1 MADAVRFEVKGLR
14 ELGAALRELGGP
26 AAVRVCAGATGTAA
40 RFVKEQAKNNIR
52 SSPSVETGSLLES
65 IIVKKVPKSQ
75 TDLTSAHIVTPRR
88 RRTGSKKTR
97 SKQRT
102 APHALYVE
110 FGTVNMPAEPF
121 LEPALSRNVG
131 RATQV
136 MKEKLASGI
145 DREAKKVSKI

>member
-1 MADAVRFEVKGLR
+1 MIEVNGLR
-14 ELGAALRELGGP
+14 ELGLALRELGDKG
-26 AAVRVCAGATGTAA
+26 AKRACAGATGAAA
-40 RFVKEQAKNNIR
+40 RYVKEQAKSNIR

-65 IIVKKVPKSQ
+65 IIVKKVPQSQ
-75 TDLTSAHIVTPRR
+75 TDLTSAHIVTPRH
-88 RRTGSKKTR
+88 RRTGNAKTR
-97 SKQRT
+97 SRQST

-131 RATQV
+131 RATEV

-145 DREAKKVSKI
+145 DREAKKASKT